1 MEMVEI
7 IKIVGKLHYVN
18 FGWSFLLPAILMAI
32 DIITGFA
39 NAWASKKVQSSKMR
53 NGIVKKV
60 GEMMLIVAVGVVCY
74 AVMLPVE
81 ILYCVSFYIAFMEGV
96 SVLENLDLVGVPIP
110 KKIENVINNVS
121 NSIANDEDSE
131 ELNEKIKEMN
141 KMIDEYLKN
150 KDKEGL

>member
-1 MEMVEI
+1 MEMIEI
-7 IKIVGKLHYVN
+7 IKIVEKLHYVN
-18 FGWSFLLPAILMAI
+18 FGWAFLLPVILMAI
-32 DIITGFA
+32 DIVTGFA
-39 NAWASKKVQSSKMR
+39 NAWASKEVQSSKMR

-110 KKIENVINNVS
+110 KKIENVINNVA
-121 NSIANDEDSE
+121 NSISNGEDIE

-141 KMIDEYLKN
+141 EMIDVYMKN
-150 KDKEGL
+150 KDKE

>member
-1 MEMVEI
+1 MEMIEI
-7 IKIVGKLHYVN
+7 IKIVEKIHYVN
-18 FGWSFLLPAILMAI
+18 LGWAFLLPVILMAI

-39 NAWASKKVQSSKMR
+39 KAWASKKVQSSKMR
-53 NGIVKKV
+53 AGIVKKV

-74 AVMLPVE
+74 AMMLPVE
-81 ILYCVSFYIAFMEGV
+81 IFYCVSLYIAFMEGV

-110 KKIENVINNVS
+110 KKIESVINNVS
-121 NSIANDEDSE
+121 DSIVNDEDDE

-141 KMIDEYLKN
+141 EMIDAYMKN

>member
-1 MEMVEI
+1 MIEI
-7 IKIVGKLHYVN
+7 IKIVEKLHYVN
-18 FGWSFLLPAILMAI
+18 FGWAFLLPVILMAI

-39 NAWASKKVQSSKMR
+39 NAWASKEVQSSKMR

-96 SVLENLDLVGVPIP
+96 SVLENLDMVGVPIP
-110 KKIENVINNVS
+110 KKIENVINNVA
-121 NSIANDEDSE
+121 NSISNGEDID
-131 ELNEKIKEMN
+131 ELNQKIKEMN
-141 KMIDEYLKN
+141 EMIDVYMKN
-150 KDKEGL
+150 KDKE

>member
-1 MEMVEI
+1 MEMIEI
-7 IKIVGKLHYVN
+7 IKIVEKIHYVN
-18 FGWSFLLPAILMAI
+18 LGWAFLLPVILMAI

-39 NAWASKKVQSSKMR
+39 KAWASKKVQSSKMR
-53 NGIVKKV
+53 AGIVKKV

-74 AVMLPVE
+74 AMMLSVE
-81 ILYCVSFYIAFMEGV
+81 IFYCVSLYIAFMEGV

-110 KKIENVINNVS
+110 KKIESVINNVS
-121 NSIANDEDSE
+121 DSIVNGEDGE

-141 KMIDEYLKN
+141 EMIDAYMKN

>member
-1 MEMVEI
+1 MEMIEI
-7 IKIVGKLHYVN
+7 IRIVEKLHYVN
-18 FGWSFLLPAILMAI
+18 FGWAFLLPVILMAI
-32 DIITGFA
+32 DIVTGFA
-39 NAWASKKVQSSKMR
+39 NAWASREVQSSKMR

-110 KKIENVINNVS
+110 KKIENVINNVA
-121 NSIANDEDSE
+121 NSISNGEDIE

-141 KMIDEYLKN
+141 EMIDVYMKN
-150 KDKEGL
+150 KDKE

>member
-1 MEMVEI
+1 MEMIEI
-7 IKIVGKLHYVN
+7 IKIVEKLHYVN
-18 FGWSFLLPAILMAI
+18 FGWAFLLPVILMAI

-39 NAWASKKVQSSKMR
+39 NAWASKEVQSSKMR

-110 KKIENVINNVS
+110 KKIENVINNVA
-121 NSIANDEDSE
+121 NSISSGEDIE

-141 KMIDEYLKN
+141 EMIDVYMKN
-150 KDKEGL
+150 KDKE

>member
-1 MEMVEI
+1 MIEI
-7 IKIVGKLHYVN
+7 IKIVEKMHYVN
-18 FGWSFLLPAILMAI
+18 FGWAFLLPVILMAI

-39 NAWASKKVQSSKMR
+39 NAWASKEVQSSKMR

-60 GEMMLIVAVGVVCY
+60 GEMMLIIAVGVVCY
-74 AVMLPVE
+74 SVMLPVE

-110 KKIENVINNVS
+110 KRIQNVINNVS
-121 NSIANDEDSE
+121 HSIVDDEDSE
-131 ELNEKIKEMN
+131 ELNKKIEEIN

-150 KDKEGL
+150 KEDL

>member
-1 MEMVEI
+1 MEMIEI
-7 IKIVGKLHYVN
+7 IKIVEKLHYVN
-18 FGWSFLLPAILMAI
+18 FGWAFLLPVILMAI

-39 NAWASKKVQSSKMR
+39 NAWASREVQSSKMR

-81 ILYCVSFYIAFMEGV
+81 ILYCVSFYIAFMEGG

-110 KKIENVINNVS
+110 KKIEKVINNVA
-121 NSIANDEDSE
+121 NSISNGEDIE

-141 KMIDEYLKN
+141 EIIDEYMKY
-150 KDKEGL
+150 KDKE

>member
-1 MEMVEI
+1 MEMIEI
-7 IKIVGKLHYVN
+7 IKIVEKLHYVN
-18 FGWSFLLPAILMAI
+18 FGWAFLLPVILMAI

-39 NAWASKKVQSSKMR
+39 NAWASKEVQSSKMR

-110 KKIENVINNVS
+110 KKIENVINNVA
-121 NSIANDEDSE
+121 NSISNGEDIE

-141 KMIDEYLKN
+141 EMIDVYMKN
-150 KDKEGL
+150 KDKE

>member
-1 MEMVEI
+1 MIEI
-7 IKIVGKLHYVN
+7 IRIVEKLHYVN
-18 FGWSFLLPAILMAI
+18 FGWAFLLPVILMAI

-39 NAWASKKVQSSKMR
+39 NAWASREVQSSKMR

-110 KKIENVINNVS
+110 KKIENVINNVA
-121 NSIANDEDSE
+121 NSISNGEDIE
-131 ELNEKIKEMN
+131 ELNEKIKKMN
-141 KMIDEYLKN
+141 EMIDEYMKN
-150 KDKEGL
+150 KDKE

>member
-1 MEMVEI
+1 MEMIEI
-7 IKIVGKLHYVN
+7 IKIVEKLHYVN
-18 FGWSFLLPAILMAI
+18 FGWAFLLPVILMAI

-39 NAWASKKVQSSKMR
+39 NAWASKEVQSSKMR

-110 KKIENVINNVS
+110 KKIENVINNVA
-121 NSIANDEDSE
+121 NSISSGEDIE

-141 KMIDEYLKN
+141 EMIDFYMKN
-150 KDKEGL
+150 KDKE

>member
-1 MEMVEI
+1 MIEI
-7 IKIVGKLHYVN
+7 IKIVEKLHYVN
-18 FGWSFLLPAILMAI
+18 FGWAFLLPVILMAI
-32 DIITGFA
+32 DIVTGFA
-39 NAWASKKVQSSKMR
+39 NAWASREVQSSKMR

-110 KKIENVINNVS
+110 KKIENVINNVA
-121 NSIANDEDSE
+121 NSISNGEDIE
-131 ELNEKIKEMN
+131 ELNQKIKEMN
-141 KMIDEYLKN
+141 EMIDEYMKN
-150 KDKEGL
+150 KDRG

>member
-1 MEMVEI
+1 MKMIEI
-7 IKIVGKLHYVN
+7 IKIVEKLHYVN
-18 FGWSFLLPAILMAI
+18 FGWAFLLPVILMAI
-32 DIITGFA
+32 DIVTGFA
-39 NAWASKKVQSSKMR
+39 NAWASREVQSSKMR

-96 SVLENLDLVGVPIP
+96 SVLENLDLAGVPVP
-110 KKIENVINNVS
+110 KRIENVINNVS
-121 NSIANDEDSE
+121 NSIASDEDSE

-141 KMIDEYLKN
+141 KIIDEYLKN

>member
-1 MEMVEI
+1 MEMIEI
-7 IKIVGKLHYVN
+7 IKIVEKLHYVN
-18 FGWSFLLPAILMAI
+18 FGWAFLLPIILMAI

-39 NAWASKKVQSSKMR
+39 NAWASKEVQSSKMR

-110 KKIENVINNVS
+110 KKIENVINNVA
-121 NSIANDEDSE
+121 NSISNGEDIE
-131 ELNEKIKEMN
+131 ELNQKIKEMN
-141 KMIDEYLKN
+141 EMIDVYMKN
-150 KDKEGL
+150 KDKE